1 LIYDSFDSNEKWKF
15 LDAFRGKDFTGTW
28 PTIPEMF
35 SISVKR
41 FPHNRCLFTFYP
53 QEETFDYTQ
62 VESIVLGLAGYLANH
77 GVKKGDKI
85 VLTGKN
91 SPEWALAFLGSLYA
105 GAVIVPLDNSF
116 HTEDIEKFTGFVD
129 AKWLF
134 ADKERVDS
142 IDEAG
147 KFALTRICL
156 EPTDNHPFLLDC
168 QEKPAQGIQ
177 KATEHDLAAILFT
190 SGTTGTPKGVML
202 SHANLVSDCY
212 IAQSQLAVYPTD
224 VFYAILPIHHAYTMQ
239 SVFIETIGSGAA
251 CLFGK
256 KLVISQVL
264 KDLQD
269 GNVTMFLG
277 VPMLFNKMITAL
289 MQGIRKKGIIV
300 YGVVRLMMS
309 VAGFIKKR
317 FHKNIG
323 KRWFRPLLSKLSL
336 QTNRL
341 CICGGG
347 PLPASTYRYFNE
359 LGIDFVQGY
368 GLTEASPMTHLTPPE
383 HFIVSSVGRSFPGE
397 EVKIADPDED
407 GNGIICIKGPNVMQG
422 YYHNEEAT
430 KEVLSEDGWLNTGDV
445 GHEDENKYLYLTG
458 RAKNIIVTEG
468 GKNVFPEEIED
479 YFQLYDEIETL
490 CVMGYL
496 IDKKMKTEGIRI
508 LIYPTP
514 KYTESV
520 KKTHAGN
527 YQAVIQK
534 RMEEIVGE
542 VNKELQGYK
551 KISRVTVVDRPL
563 PLTSTKKVKRF
574 LVAQEYKD

>member
-1 LIYDSFDSNEKWKF
+1 
-15 LDAFRGKDFTGTW
+15 
-28 PTIPEMF
+28 MF

>member
-134 ADKERVDS
+134 ADKERIDS

-309 VAGFIKKR
+309 VSGFIKKR

-551 KISRVTVVDRPL
+551 KISRVTVVDKPL

>member
-1 LIYDSFDSNEKWKF
+1 MIYDSFDSNEKWKF

-134 ADKERVDS
+134 ADKERIDS

-309 VAGFIKKR
+309 VSGFIKKR

-551 KISRVTVVDRPL
+551 KISRVTVVDKPL